1 MQPPENDLVV
11 ADCDEALRLD
21 PRYVKALNRRA
32 TALEA
37 LGRFEESL
45 RGMVSCLYADSMV
58 LIFRFITDFTASTI
72 LEKFSNEQ
80 TAASVERVLKKL
92 ASKKAEEILAV
103 RETSET
109 NPT

>member
-11 ADCDEALRLD
+11 GDCDEALRLD

-45 RGMVSCLYADSMV
+45 RGTVSVSYADNMV
-58 LIFRFITDFTASTI
+58 LISCFVTDFTASTI

-103 RETSET
+103 RERSESDCT
-109 NPT
+109 